1 MDSLTDLYMEQ
12 ARMNIVI
19 SDKHFPWE
27 GAFVME
33 TFRNL
38 RLPVGVNAETS
49 YMFLSRQVQRRPK
62 GLAFH
67 VCRIDRALRM
77 NNEEAV
83 YAAVLDF
90 FYILEDKGQEFRQRI
105 LNKVSNHLSEELKI
119 ALEQAVNGQI
129 PSRSLPF
136 SSFSVLHDGIHGEGQ
151 ELVSITST
159 STSSNQSTDLD
170 PVNTAR
176 LCLESGQLEQA
187 QEILESQLK
196 IEPERVEIRRDL
208 LEIYRATQDAEGF
221 RSSYQLLKTHGCLDK
236 SWDEAIS
243 LFTTLN

>member
-1 MDSLTDLYMEQ
+1 MTT
-12 ARMNIVI
+12 II

-27 GAFVME
+27 GAFVLE

-38 RLPVGVNAETS
+38 RLPVCVNAETS
-49 YMFLSRQVQRRPK
+49 YMFLSRQVQRYPK

-67 VCRIDRALRM
+67 VCRIDRALCM

-105 LNKVSNHLSEELKI
+105 LNKVSNHLSEELKF
-119 ALEQAVNGQI
+119 ALEQAVSGQI
-129 PSRSLPF
+129 PSRGLPF
-136 SSFSVLHDGIHGEGQ
+136 SSRSVLHDGMHSDDQ
-151 ELVSITST
+151 ELVIIATT
-159 STSSNQSTDLD
+159 TSSNQSTDLD

-196 IEPERVEIRRDL
+196 IEPERVAIRRDL

-221 RSSYQLLKTHGCLDK
+221 RSSYHLLKTHGCLDK

-243 LFTTLN
+243 LFTTLKLVESL